1 MISFTSVFQNCQA
14 KLPEDSKSSLMY
26 LTTSMI
32 CTRTQNLISNSR
44 CIALEVQLNFGVQ
57 SKKVQLNF
65 FFGWRKQTLISW
77 RREGGSGSNKTHL
90 TNVTHSFQ
98 SPKCT
103 TIFEKP
109 NILPVFSVSRRIFA
123 LQFHCCHYT
132 KDQFEQAVN
141 CRQRIYSKVITP
153 HPP

>member
-14 KLPEDSKSSLMY
+14 KFPEDSKSSLMY

-32 CTRTQNLISNSR
+32 CTRTQNLIFNSR
-44 CIALEVQLNFGVQ
+44 CIALKVQLNFGG
-57 SKKVQLNF
+57 
-65 FFGWRKQTLISW
+65 FFGLKQTLISW
-77 RREGGSGSNKTHL
+77 RREGGSGSNKMHL
-90 TNVTHSFQ
+90 TSVKHSFQ
-98 SPKCT
+98 LPKCT

-109 NILPVFSVSRRIFA
+109 KILPVFSVSRRIFS